1 MPELPEV
8 EYIRR
13 QLRPVMEGARIDR
26 LVLRRPDL
34 RAPFG
39 ADFQARVEGQT
50 VRLLSR
56 RAKYLVAE
64 LSSGDTLVM
73 HLGMSGWFRVVR
85 PTASSRKK
93 ASDPRTDRLYH
104 DHQQLDA
111 HDHVVFEMSSGAVV
125 VFNDPRRFGSM
136 QVVTPEVMRT
146 DAALGRLG
154 PEPLNRAFTAAV
166 LADRLKRKRAAAI
179 KTALLDQRTV
189 AGLGNIYACEAL
201 HRARMSP
208 TRKASTLVTRG
219 GAPTPR
225 AQVLVDAIK
234 ATLRDAIA
242 NRHRAAGP
250 DRFLVY
256 DREGQRCPRRGCP
269 GQIRR
274 RTQAGR
280 STFFCPVCQR

>member
-8 EYIRR
+8 EYVRR

-39 ADFQARVEGQT
+39 PDFHTRVEGQT

-85 PTASSRKK
+85 STSRDTVAGAS
-93 ASDPRTDRLYH
+93 TDRLYH
-104 DHQQLDA
+104 DHQQLAA

-136 QVVTPEVMRT
+136 KVVSPEVMST
-146 DAALGRLG
+146 DAALRSLG
-154 PEPLNRAFTAAV
+154 PEPLNRAFTAEV

-189 AGLGNIYACEAL
+189 AGLGNIYASEAL
-201 HRARMSP
+201 HRARMAP
-208 TRKASTLVTRG
+208 TRKASTLVTRS

-225 AQVLVDAIK
+225 AHVLVDAIK

-256 DREGQRCPRRGCP
+256 DREGQRCPRRGC
-269 GQIRR
+269 GGRIRR
-274 RTQAGR
+274 REQAGR